1 MTPRVPPFL
10 DVGPRLKIPGSEIH
24 LSYAT
29 SGGPG
34 GQNVNKVASK
44 AVLRWNLW
52 GSVAPSPAD
61 RGWLLSRLGD
71 RLTTEGDLVLSSDRN
86 RDQPRN
92 VEDVLDRLREL
103 LLAALARPTPRRKS
117 RPTRGSKERRLA
129 TKKRRSDV
137 KRHRRGPGD

>member
-1 MTPRVPPFL
+1 MTARVPPFL
-10 DVGPRLKIPGSEIH
+10 AVGPRLRIPGSEIR

-44 AVLRWNLW
+44 AILHWNLVT
-52 GSVAPSPAD
+52 SAAPSPAD
-61 RGWLLSRLGD
+61 RAWLLSRLGD
-71 RLTTEGDLVLSSDRN
+71 RLTGEGELVLASDRN

-92 VEDVLDRLREL
+92 VEDVLDRLREI

-137 KRHRRGPGD
+137 KRHRRGPAE